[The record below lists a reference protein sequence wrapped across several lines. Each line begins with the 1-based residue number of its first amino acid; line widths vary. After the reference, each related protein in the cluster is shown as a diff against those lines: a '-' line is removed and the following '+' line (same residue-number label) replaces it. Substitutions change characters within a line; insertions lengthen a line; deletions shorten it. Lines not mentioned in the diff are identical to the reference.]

1 MPAVALANFCDR
13 NELEQLVKIDE
24 ESLLV
29 ELIDVLAVELVIVL
43 EDVGDL
49 NVLFFFS
56 KSSSWDDERS
66 LLSPFSSSCLALK
79 ILIKF
84 ILKVILFHI
93 KQHQ

>member
-29 ELIDVLAVELVIVL
+29 EFIDVLAVELVIVL
-43 EDVGDL
+43 DDVGDL

-56 KSSSWDDERS
+56 KSSSCDDERS
-66 LLSPFSSSCLALK
+66 LLSSPFSSSCLALK
-79 ILIKF
+79 ILIKCMF
-84 ILKVILFHI
+84 E
-93 KQHQ
+93 